1 MNQNFCLTQLEL
13 NHSAIL
19 FPLRYVRITVGSI
32 PLVLW
37 LPCELRSCHHSLWL
51 FLSDC
56 TVRWKSCTKPWPLVA
71 KLISDLSHPSG
82 LTWSILTEWSGDK
95 SSSAP
100 FGVVWQERWGT
111 GQSGE
116 LALIYGCYLLSVVNN
131 QPGDSTWLLLAFHIW
146 IKSYSKLTARAVCL
160 VQLGVCVNRPL
171 GVAQKPLSI
180 GGQPL

>member
-1 MNQNFCLTQLEL
+1 MSELQSAPFLLFCDFRVNWGHAIIHCGDFFLTVRSDEEL
-13 NHSAIL
+13 HETLAIGGQTYQWS
-19 FPLRYVRITVGSI
+19 FT
-32 PLVLW
+32 
-37 LPCELRSCHHSLWL
+37 SLWSYL
-51 FLSDC
+51 E
-56 TVRWKSCTKPWPLVA
+56 
-71 KLISDLSHPSG
+71 HPD
-82 LTWSILTEWSGDK
+82 WSGDK

-146 IKSYSKLTARAVCL
+146 IKSYSKLTDRAVCL

-171 GVAQKPLSI
+171 GVAQKPMSI